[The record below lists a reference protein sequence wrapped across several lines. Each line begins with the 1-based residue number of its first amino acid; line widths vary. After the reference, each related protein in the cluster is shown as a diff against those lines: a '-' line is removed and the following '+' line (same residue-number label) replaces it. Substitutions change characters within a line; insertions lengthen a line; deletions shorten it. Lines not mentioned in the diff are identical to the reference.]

1 MSRTNPKNRFRST
14 GGDRVQDQFGFLMN
28 KNYSNSGGR
37 SNQVRPDKKTIDA
50 NRSKAMQ
57 NLKNFIRNTFGS
69 AIDSVTL
76 GATDFDKKGD
86 SPFQA
91 GLKNTLS
98 GAADSFKRQ
107 ETADPNQTQLGDP
120 LNRQQYNRD
129 FRNMLL
135 TDTILRD
142 YEMGREKQRNLDMFR
157 QTMPLVDIA
166 AETAAQRRLMEDRQS
181 PTKISQQILRARQGE
196 AALMQATADQ
206 LRAGAAASAQGIGP
220 RGRAGGR

>member
-1 MSRTNPKNRFRST
+1 MSRRQNRPRST
-14 GGDRVQDQFGFLMN
+14 SDRVQDQFGFLMN
-28 KNYSNSGGR
+28 QSYANTGGR
-37 SNQVRPDKKTIDA
+37 SGAKQ
-50 NRSKAMQ
+50 RSDEKVTTGNTGQ
-57 NLKNFIRNTFGS
+57 NFLSNFIYGKDNQRKGKLNPFGINLPDFGITE
-69 AIDSVTL
+69 AI
-76 GATDFDKKGD
+76 
-86 SPFQA
+86 
-91 GLKNTLS
+91 S
-98 GAADSFKRQ
+98 GTGQQVADIFKRK

-142 YEMGREKQRNLDMFR
+142 YEMGREKQRQLDMFR

-166 AETAAQRRLMEDRQS
+166 AETAAQRRLMEDRSS

-206 LRAGAAASAQGIGP
+206 LRSAAAASAQGIGP

>member
-1 MSRTNPKNRFRST
+1 MSRTRQNRFRNT

-28 KNYSNSGGR
+28 KNYSNTGGR
-37 SNQVRPDKKTIDA
+37 SNQVRPDIDA
-50 NRSKAMQ
+50 NRAKAKQ
-57 NLKNFIRNTFGS
+57 NLKNFIGSTFGS

-91 GLKNTLS
+91 SLKNTLS
-98 GAADSFKRQ
+98 GAADSFKRK
-107 ETADPNQTQLGDP
+107 ETADPNQTQLPGQAFNEDKF
-120 LNRQQYNRD
+120 Y
-129 FRNMLL
+129 RNLRGMQV
-135 TDTILRD
+135 TDSLLRD
-142 YEMGREKQRNLDMFR
+142 YEMGREKQRQLDMFR

-166 AETAAQRRLMEDRQS
+166 AETAAQRRLMEDRSS

-196 AALMQATADQ
+196 AALMNALANQTSSA
-206 LRAGAAASAQGIGP
+206 AAASAQGIGP

>member
-1 MSRTNPKNRFRST
+1 MSRRQNRPRST
-14 GGDRVQDQFGFLMN
+14 SDRVQDQFGFLMT
-28 KNYSNSGGR
+28 KGPRTGGVRSRQSNVS
-37 SNQVRPDKKTIDA
+37 SAEAAANQA
-50 NRSKAMQ
+50 KAKQ
-57 NLKNFIRNTFGS
+57 NLKNFIGNTFGS

-91 GLKNTLS
+91 SLKNTLS
-98 GAADSFKRQ
+98 SAADSFKRQ

-120 LNRQQYNRD
+120 FNRQQYNRD

-181 PTKISQQILRARQGE
+181 PTKISQQILRARTGE
-196 AALMQATADQ
+196 ATLMDAVARQGNTAVNIATAG
-206 LRAGAAASAQGIGP
+206 LAP

>member
-1 MSRTNPKNRFRST
+1 MSRTRQNRFRNT
-14 GGDRVQDQFGFLMN
+14 GGDRIQDQFGFLMN
-28 KNYSNSGGR
+28 KNYSNTGGR
-37 SNQVRPDKKTIDA
+37 SNQVRPNKETIDA

-57 NLKNFIRNTFGS
+57 NLKNFIGRTFGS
-69 AIDSVTL
+69 AIDTVTL
-76 GATDFDKKGD
+76 GATDLDKKGD

-98 GAADSFKRQ
+98 SAADSFKRQ

-120 LNRQQYNRD
+120 FNRQQYNRD

-135 TDTILRD
+135 TDTLLRD
-142 YEMGREKQRNLDMFR
+142 FEMRREKQRNLDMFT

-166 AETAAQRRLMEDRQS
+166 AETAAQRRLMEDRSS

-206 LRAGAAASAQGIGP
+206 LRSAAAASAQGIAP